1 MKKIWNLVTI
11 ISITFVIVNIFYI
24 NKGVVYAQQVKDEG
38 KTEKS
43 STSIIPDF
51 YKPSDP
57 TTDDAEAVVDKVG
70 TILGAIRNISVIV
83 SVIVLM
89 IIGIKYIFGSV
100 EEKANYK
107 ATMIP
112 YIIGCIMA
120 VSGTT
125 IVSFIYNSVH

>member
-1 MKKIWNLVTI
+1 MWNLLTVIGI
-11 ISITFVIVNIFYI
+11 IFIIVNIFYI
-24 NKGVVYAQQVKDEG
+24 NKGVVYAQHVKDGG

-57 TTDDAEAVVDKVG
+57 TTDDAEAIVDKVG
-70 TILGAIRNISVIV
+70 TILGAVRNVSAVV
-83 SVIVLM
+83 SVIILM

-125 IVSFIYNSVH
+125 IVSFIYSYVH